1 MWYSVSLKFSI
12 HLFLGEAELKRRSQ
26 ALQRSLPRP
35 HEVNN
40 AILRPSNASDSSLS
54 DLQKAEEL
62 IKKEML
68 TMMHYDAIRNP
79 VSLSLEKGSGL
90 SRRTVEMSNNFLANN
105 VYQEFE
111 EGEIEQVMNL
121 VISTIRL
128 LYIIFFLLLG

>member
-1 MWYSVSLKFSI
+1 MSLKFSI

-79 VSLSLEKGSGL
+79 VSLSLEKGSGP

-121 VISTIRL
+121 VFSTIRL
-128 LYIIFFLLLG
+128 LYIIFFLLVG